1 MNLQQ
6 KVFSYLSKLQ
16 AAFTAAVTDIITST
30 AHGLVNEDL
39 VQFTTTTTLPAG
51 LSLATDYYVRDVT
64 ANTFKVSLTKGGVA
78 VDITDTGTGTHTFH
92 LKGKAIFT
100 DGFEHLELGV
110 NTANSANLTIKFQV
124 SYQDD
129 APDFNAVQ
137 SPTNEWEYVD
147 IVDTQNKSSIDGDT
161 GLAPAGSDDNRHFA
175 VNKDNVRWFSA
186 VITAWTAGTVEV
198 NIKANKSYS

>member
-16 AAFTAAVTDIITST
+16 AAFTAAVTDVITST

-137 SPTNEWEYVD
+137 SPTNQWEYVD

-161 GLAPAGSDDNRHFA
+161 GLSPAGSDDNRHFA

-186 VITAWTAGTVEV
+186 IITSWTAGTVDV
-198 NIKANKSYS
+198 NLKANKSYS

>member
-16 AAFTAAVTDIITST
+16 AAFTAAVTDVITST

-51 LSLATDYYVRDVT
+51 LSLATDYYVRDAT

-137 SPTNEWEYVD
+137 SPTNQWEYVD

-161 GLAPAGSDDNRHFA
+161 GLSPAGSDDNRHFA

-186 VITAWTAGTVEV
+186 IITSWTAGTVDV
-198 NIKANKSYS
+198 NLKANKSYS